1 MRIYLNTTS
10 NKEIVPFDYQQK
22 LTGVLHKWL
31 GENVLHDGISMY
43 SFSWLMDGKL
53 TKKGFDFKN
62 GAKWFISFYNDK
74 YIKDIVR
81 TILEEPEM
89 FCGLVVSDI
98 SIQDSS
104 DLELQDCFRFASPV
118 FIKRRFSDNTRFYTF
133 EDVEANE
140 LMTETIKHKM
150 ELAGLPADDTL
161 KISFDLDYPMKKI
174 KKVRIHNIDNKCS
187 MCPVKIEAKADTK
200 RFIWTVGLGN
210 STGSGF
216 GAIY

>member
-31 GENVLHDGISMY
+31 GENIIHDGISMY
-43 SFSWLMDGKL
+43 SFSWLMNGKL
-53 TKKGFDFKN
+53 TKKGFDFRN
-62 GAKWFISFYNDK
+62 GAKWFISFYDDR

-81 TILEEPEM
+81 SILDQPDM

-98 SIQDSS
+98 NIQDTFDS
-104 DLELQDCFRFASPV
+104 EQQDYFRLASPV
-118 FIKRRFSDNTRFYTF
+118 FIKRKVGETIKFYTY
-133 EDVEANE
+133 EDKEANE

-150 ELAGLPADDTL
+150 ELAGLPADDSL
-161 KISFDLDYPMKKI
+161 RISFDIDYPMRKT

-187 MCPVKIEAKADTK
+187 MCPVKIEAKVDTK
-200 RFIWTVGLGN
+200 KFIWSVGLGN